1 MTSIA
6 PCLWYDGQAEQAATF
21 YVSLFPGS
29 RVDDINRAPADF
41 PGGKKGD
48 VLAINFTL
56 DGRRYLGLNGGPQF
70 PFTEAISMAVTV
82 DSQAEIDRLWDA
94 LTGNGG
100 QPSRCGWLKDRWGLS
115 WQIVPQ
121 QLYDMMGAPDRAAAE
136 RATQAMFTM
145 QKLDLAALQR
155 AFNGNL

>member
-1 MTSIA
+1 
-6 PCLWYDGQAEQAATF
+6 
-21 YVSLFPGS
+21 
-29 RVDDINRAPADF
+29 
-41 PGGKKGD
+41 
-48 VLAINFTL
+48 
-56 DGRRYLGLNGGPQF
+56 
-70 PFTEAISMAVTV
+70 MAVTV
-82 DSQAEIDRLWDA
+82 DSQAEIDRLWNA

-145 QKLDLAALQR
+145 QKLDLAALER
-155 AFNGNL
+155 AFTGNG